1 MDKAENATRES
12 HLRSLL
18 KGLSWRMLATLT
30 TVLVACFILR
40 ERENTLRKALSI
52 GTVRKIVGVG

>member
-12 HLRSLL
+12 HFRSLL

-40 ERENTLRKALSI
+40 EREYTVRKALSI
-52 GTVRKIVGVG
+52 GMVHKVAGIG